1 MTTPTQLLEPCPRT
15 GAQTLVRKYER
26 LVCLILISHNHQP
39 VLVFHLKLPNLH
51 LNYYISSIGL
61 LGTLEKEDRDAR
73 YASWLPSL

>member
-39 VLVFHLKLPNLH
+39 VFVFHLKLPNLH

-73 YASWLPSL
+73 